1 MEKARHDEE
10 LFTAII
16 GFIIVAMMFLV
27 GSFLS
32 YLETVNC

>member
-1 MEKARHDEE
+1 MEKTRHDEE

-16 GFIIVAMMFLV
+16 GFIIVAMMFLA

-32 YLETVNC
+32 YLEAINS